1 MRQDFIRTLAY
12 CGRVQ
17 ATLGLAAIGVG
28 RPLMHSEGGNY
39 SLMINNS

>member
-1 MRQDFIRTLAY
+1 MRQDFIGKLAR

-17 ATLGLAAIGVG
+17 MTMGLAAISVG

-39 SLMINNS
+39 SLMINIS